1 MTEQAVSP
9 SVTERRQLNRLLNF
23 HEIRYGSFYKNSQ
36 ANVRFVKTVSVTV
49 TLLL

>member
-1 MTEQAVSP
+1 MKFAKAVLYES
-9 SVTERRQLNRLLNF
+9 R
-23 HEIRYGSFYKNSQ
+23 Q